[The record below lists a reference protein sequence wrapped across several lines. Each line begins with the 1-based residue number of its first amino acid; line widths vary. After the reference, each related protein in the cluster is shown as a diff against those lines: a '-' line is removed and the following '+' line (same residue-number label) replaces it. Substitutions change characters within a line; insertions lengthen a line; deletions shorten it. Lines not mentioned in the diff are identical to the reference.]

1 MKLIKENVRRG
12 FCEDEKNF
20 IDIDLVNFVFEQKN
34 GAHVTYG

>member
-1 MKLIKENVRRG
+1 MYAEDSVRIK
-12 FCEDEKNF
+12 KNF